1 MKRDLLGK
9 GTRHG
14 SLLDDDGRD
23 GPVDHDGQHGEFES
37 NGSGRERHLV
47 CLFGLEWWVCVCLEG
62 DLGQDILNFCKI
74 R

>member
-47 CLFGLEWWVCVCLEG
+47 CLFVWVGVVGLCVFGRGFGARYTKFL
-62 DLGQDILNFCKI
+62 
-74 R
+74 

>member
-47 CLFGLEWWVCVCLEG
+47 CLFVCLGWSGGFVCVWKG
-62 DLGQDILNFCKI
+62 IWGKI
-74 R
+74 Y

>member
-1 MKRDLLGK
+1 MVAFSTTMVATVQLIMTVNMANSKAMVAVEKDILFVCL
-9 GTRHG
+9 
-14 SLLDDDGRD
+14 
-23 GPVDHDGQHGEFES
+23 F
-37 NGSGRERHLV
+37 V